1 MIEITSDYGVI
12 GPLCWR
18 NKSMEVDW
26 LIEIGDLPGISHK
39 FCIEGACGLVS
50 RVDTVK
56 LSDISLHQVLGIN
69 IASAPKVFINLV
81 KTTVLNA
88 IGQQI
93 ANNARENTINYLHS
107 CLLASL

>member
-12 GPLCWR
+12 GPLYWR
-18 NKSMEVDW
+18 NKSMEIDW

-39 FCIEGACGLVS
+39 FCIEGACGLAS

-56 LSDISLHQVLGIN
+56 LSDISLHQVSGIN
-69 IASAPKVFINLV
+69 IASTPKAFVNLI
-81 KTTVLNA
+81 KLTVLNA

-93 ANNARENTINYLHS
+93 ANNARENTINYLYS
-107 CLLASL
+107 CLLASS